1 MLELRDR
8 MRRFAMATLIVSQG
22 VPMILMGDEN
32 GRTQNGNN
40 NAYCQ
45 DNELAWMDW
54 SPEPREAAM
63 LRLRRGGARGSA
75 PSCRCSRRRTG
86 CAAIRSRE
94 GGLPGV
100 RWLRPDGVPMSEAE
114 WKNGDVRALMV
125 ALAGADGSEALLLV
139 SAAVDAV
146 AFVLPATGLEAG
158 VAAAA
163 RQRQREIDPETPPL
177 AEGAAVSVAGR
188 SLRLYSR

>member
-1 MLELRDR
+1 
-8 MRRFAMATLIVSQG
+8 MRRFAIATLIVSQG

-32 GRTQNGNN
+32 GRTQSGNN

-45 DNELAWMDW
+45 DSQLAWMDW
-54 SPEPREAAM
+54 SDDPREAALCDFVGGA
-63 LRLRRGGARGSA
+63 LRLRAELPQLAAPHWLRGD
-75 PSCRCSRRRTG
+75 PV
-86 CAAIRSRE
+86 RE

-100 RWLRPDGVPMSEAE
+100 RWLRPDGVPMTETE
-114 WKNGDVRALMV
+114 WKNPDVRALMV

-139 SAAVDAV
+139 SAAFDAV
-146 AFVLPATGLEAG
+146 AFVLPATGSKRAWRLRLDSG
-158 VAAAA
+158 SG
-163 RQRQREIDPETPPL
+163 EIDPETPPL